1 LLDAL
6 TIQEQLG
13 SLARKKVV
21 ICGDILHSRVARSNI
36 KLLQR
41 LGAEVILVAPPTLL
55 PPHVIKTLAVSCTHC
70 MDDALEGADVIMMLR
85 LQRER
90 MQSGFVPSVRDYF
103 YGYGLTRARLNR
115 AKPTAIVLHPGPL
128 NRGVEIASDVADDQS
143 QSRIL
148 NQVELG
154 VAMRQAILALL
165 LA

>member
-1 LLDAL
+1 
-6 TIQEQLG
+6 
-13 SLARKKVV
+13 
-21 ICGDILHSRVARSNI
+21 
-36 KLLQR
+36 
-41 LGAEVILVAPPTLL
+41 
-55 PPHVIKTLAVSCTHC
+55 